1 MRNIGKQF
9 EDNIK
14 SSIPKNV
21 YLYRPPDQAQAFD
34 MSNSKLR
41 FSRHSP
47 ADFFIYDGNRNMFL
61 ALECKTF
68 QGSCSIERTKEDKG
82 IIHLYQVESLDKI
95 NSYYRA
101 IAGFLLDFRKSSNTY
116 FLSIDDYKILEQ
128 SITKKSFNE
137 QDMLKHCSPILLKKR
152 KLKVN
157 YRYDMENL
165 LVELEK
171 QI

>member
-14 SSIPKNV
+14 NSMPKNV
-21 YLYRPPDQAQAFD
+21 YVYRPPDQAQAFN
-34 MSNSKLR
+34 MNNNLR

-47 ADFFIYDGNRNMFL
+47 ADYFIFDGNRNIFL

-68 QGSCSIERTKEDKG
+68 QGSCSIERTKDDKG

-95 NSYYRA
+95 NNYYRA
-101 IAGFLLDFRKSSNTY
+101 IAGFLLDFRKSGNTY
-116 FLSIDDYKILEQ
+116 FLSINDYKLLEQ
-128 SITKKSFNE
+128 NITKKSFNE

>member
-14 SSIPKNV
+14 NSIPKNV

-34 MSNSKLR
+34 MSSAKLR

-47 ADFFIYDGNRNMFL
+47 ADFFIFDGYKNMFI

-68 QGSCSIERTKEDKG
+68 QGSCSIERTKNDKG
-82 IIHLYQVESLDKI
+82 IIHLYQVESLNTI
-95 NSYYRA
+95 NAYHRA
-101 IAGFLLDFRKSSNTY
+101 TAGFLLDFRKSDNTY
-116 FLSIDDYKILEQ
+116 FLSIDDYNVLQ
-128 SITKKSFNE
+128 RSISKKSFNE
-137 QDMLKHCSPILLKKR
+137 QDMLKYCSPILLKKI

-165 LVELEK
+165 LIELEK